1 MDHVMRGANF
11 ITDKANRVTF
21 FTANPLAKPRHFCRW
36 PIHWMNNHT
45 GHAATRCGFVQRN
58 AYRDCIPVKKLNRR
72 HTCLRSGCDNCKPD
86 NRYPIN
92 KHFIPLTHAD
102 ITLPAV
108 TSLRN
113 SLS

>member
-1 MDHVMRGANF
+1 MLQPVAGSSSVM
-11 ITDKANRVTF
+11 
-21 FTANPLAKPRHFCRW
+21 L
-36 PIHWMNNHT
+36 T
-45 GHAATRCGFVQRN
+45 GLYPGKN
-58 AYRDCIPVKKLNRR
+58 NRR